1 MSARTMS
8 IVLGMVIGLF
18 ACAGFAADPPGDAAT
33 PAEGL
38 RNGNFMSSSTDG
50 APLHWFVPTQTHSAK
65 VVEDDGAAGG
75 LAGELSLKKGQRAAG
90 GAEGGAGLGNL
101 MQPFDAAPF
110 RGKRIVVRADVRL
123 VMPSPMTKDALRDAR
138 AQMWVRVDRPNEQV
152 GFFDNMGDRPIRGL
166 RARGFLPYAIS
177 GLVADDATTISVGL
191 MVFGDSPARI
201 ADVRVFAAD
210 PAEKADRPAAAL
222 SERGLANLVA
232 FAKVYGYVRFF
243 HPSDQASEVNWN
255 DFAIAAV
262 EHVEGAADDRA
273 LADALREVFTPIA
286 PMVQV
291 WSGKEGDAPELP
303 GVLASPSPKL
313 VAWRHNG
320 CGLSEGPMQIYSS
333 KRETWPA
340 AAPEEGPLAAGTAV
354 VKPLGVGGRDAV
366 GVWCRVPVC
375 VPADEAGKTLPPALG
390 AAVPLG
396 PATPRPEWWSPS
408 GNDRSTRLGDVVIAW
423 NIFQHFYP
431 YFDVVKTDW
440 EAVLLR
446 ALKSAATDED
456 EAAFVRTL
464 QRLVAELH
472 DGHGNVYNMGLPR
485 ASMPEVLFDWAVD
498 DAGQMSLV
506 VVASRS
512 EAGALRR
519 GDVVVEI
526 AGRPVAEVY
535 KEAREHISAATEQ
548 WARHRFATDPQWVA
562 PGSGSEV
569 AYKVRRGGEAVD
581 VRAPRAAGGMATG
594 LKFRD
599 KPANGAELAPGVLYF
614 DLNGATSEELE
625 ALMPRF
631 EKARGIVFDARG
643 YPDSAGTT
651 SLQHLTGKNVK
662 SARWIVPEVTLP
674 DREEKGFVMK
684 PVGRWDLPPLKPRLG
699 GEGQKVAFV
708 IGGGAISYAESCMG
722 IVEHYK
728 LGAIVGEATA
738 GTNGNVNPFTLPGGY
753 NIMWTGM
760 NVRKHDKS
768 RHHGVGILPT
778 VPVQRTVAGVAAGK
792 DEALEAAVRAVSE

>member
-1 MSARTMS
+1 MSARTMT

-18 ACAGFAADPPGDAAT
+18 ACTGFAADPPGDAAA
-33 PAEGL
+33 PADGL
-38 RNGNFMSSSTDG
+38 RNGNFMASGADG
-50 APLHWFVPTQTHSAK
+50 APLHWSVSTPTHTAR
-65 VVEDDGAAGG
+65 VVEDEGAAGG
-75 LAGELSLKKGQRAAG
+75 LAAELSPRKQAG
-90 GAEGGAGLGNL
+90 GDKGEAAAGNL
-101 MQPFDAAPF
+101 MQSFDAAPF
-110 RGKRIVVRADVRL
+110 RGKRIVVRGDVRL

-152 GFFDNMGDRPIRGL
+152 GFFDNMSDRPIRGL
-166 RARGFLPYAIS
+166 RARGFLPYAVS
-177 GLVADDATTISVGL
+177 GLVAEDATTISVGL
-191 MVFGDSPARI
+191 MVFGESPARV
-201 ADVRVFAAD
+201 ADVRVFAVD
-210 PAEKADRPAAAL
+210 PGEVADRPAAAL

-262 EHVEGAADDRA
+262 EHVEGAADDRE
-273 LADALREVFTPIA
+273 LAGALRDVFGSIA
-286 PMVQV
+286 PTAQV

-303 GVLASPSPKL
+303 SVLAKPSPKL

-320 CGLSEGPMQIYSS
+320 CGLSEGPMRVYTS

-354 VKPLGVGGRDAV
+354 VKSLGYGGGGGGD
-366 GVWCRVPVC
+366 VWCRVPVC
-375 VPADEAGKTLPPALG
+375 VPADEAGGTLPAAMVAL
-390 AAVPLG
+390 VPLRP
-396 PATPRPEWWSPS
+396 PAPRPEWWSPS

-431 YFDVVKTDW
+431 YFDVAETDW
-440 EAVLLR
+440 EAVLPRALR
-446 ALKSAATDED
+446 AAAEDAD

-485 ASMPEVLFDWAVD
+485 PSMPEVLFDWAVD

-548 WARHRFATDPQWVA
+548 WARHRFATDAQWVA

-569 AYKVRRGGEAVD
+569 AYKVRRGGETVGLA
-581 VRAPRAAGGMATG
+581 APRAAVGMATG
-594 LKFRD
+594 LKFKD
-599 KPANGAELAPGVLYF
+599 KPANGAELAPGVMYF
-614 DLNGATSEELE
+614 DLNGATSEELD

-643 YPDSAGTT
+643 YPDSAGTA

-753 NIMWTGM
+753 NVMWTGM